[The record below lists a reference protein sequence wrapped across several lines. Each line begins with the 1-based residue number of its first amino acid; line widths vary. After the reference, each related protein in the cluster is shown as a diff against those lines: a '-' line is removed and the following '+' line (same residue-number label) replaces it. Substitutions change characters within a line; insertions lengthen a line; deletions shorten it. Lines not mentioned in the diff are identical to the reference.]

1 MAEIRET
8 PRPIRAALE
17 RLCAQVPGF
26 RGYLAREE
34 RRDSDRRLRER
45 CAARLDGVIGELSAG
60 LARAPV
66 EERGAQQELVTQ
78 VERLRAELQFADR
91 SYSAFFDDAELA
103 ADAALD
109 AVYAQ
114 DERVVLQ
121 VDEIAAQLD
130 DAEFSPG
137 KLRGS
142 VRRLG
147 LALADRRNAIL
158 RLHSR

>member
-1 MAEIRET
+1 MAEVRET

-17 RLCAQVPGF
+17 RLRARVPGF

-45 CAARLDGVIGELSAG
+45 CAERLDRVIHELGAG
-60 LARAPV
+60 IAQAPA
-66 EERGAQQELVTQ
+66 EDRGAQQELVTQ
-78 VERLRAELQFADR
+78 VERLRAELQLADR

-103 ADAALD
+103 ADGSLD
-109 AVYAQ
+109 AVYVQ
-114 DERVVLQ
+114 DERVVEQ

-130 DAEFSPG
+130 DAELSPG

-158 RLHSR
+158 RLRSR